1 MNSLQHALKEWAVA
15 VRALERG
22 ETALVVRKGG
32 IREKA
37 FAVSQTRFLLLPGY
51 EHQRPELL
59 KEEYRGLMDRIPDLA
74 DDGPLRFSS
83 FAEVE
88 GAYEISEAEELT
100 ALDAHHMWT
109 PEYAESRFKWRPKKP
124 LTVLVLR
131 TYLLPEEVELPYRD
145 EYGGCKS
152 WIGLQESRRIAALQK
167 ADRYPGLR
175 CPNCQAPPPV
185 GTFQRCLC
193 GAYLDVFRTG
203 GQCFRCGTQ
212 HTAAYCVECGT
223 VSPLHLWADPS
234 MPMNV
239 PPRVAGFE
247 PIIDAPNS
255 SPYMPPAPPPMPPHM
270 GPRSPFDR

>member
-37 FAVSQTRFLLLPGY
+37 FAVPRTRFLLIPGY

-59 KEEYRGLMDRIPDLA
+59 KEEYRGLMDGIPDLA

-88 GAYEISEAEELT
+88 GAYEISEAEELS
-100 ALDAHHMWT
+100 ALDPYHMWT

-131 TYLLPEEVELPYRD
+131 TYLLTETIELPYRD

-152 WIGLQESRRIAALQK
+152 WIELQEPLSVEGARAALS
-167 ADRYPGLR
+167 DE
-175 CPNCQAPPPV
+175 
-185 GTFQRCLC
+185 
-193 GAYLDVFRTG
+193 D
-203 GQCFRCGTQ
+203 
-212 HTAAYCVECGT
+212 
-223 VSPLHLWADPS
+223 
-234 MPMNV
+234 
-239 PPRVAGFE
+239 
-247 PIIDAPNS
+247 
-255 SPYMPPAPPPMPPHM
+255 
-270 GPRSPFDR
+270 FDRLVAPALGVLRSLEPASVGS